1 MMQAATWLDTFTK
14 YVDMVDDKVWGT
26 SFEVA
31 GFPVPLL
38 IILILFGGI
47 LLTSEASS
55 LPCVWVECSSSAC
68 RLRSSTCS

>member
-1 MMQAATWLDTFTK
+1 MQSTWLDTFTK
-14 YVDMVDDKVWGT
+14 YVDLIDDKVWGT

-47 LLTSEASS
+47 LLTVRLGGMQFIR
-55 LPCVWVECSSSAC
+55 LPLA
-68 RLRSSTCS
+68 L